1 MVNERML
8 LVKLSTQELV
18 LAAMFTALMC
28 IVTMLVRIFQP
39 IVVLPFSLQPFIML
53 LAACILSP
61 RAASL
66 SMLAYLGLGLIGMPV
81 FSVPP
86 YGGPA
91 YILLP
96 SFGFILGFPLAAW
109 VQSKLIRKTNLLN
122 FIIAGIVGVLIYY
135 AIGLPYMY
143 VILNFYLG
151 QAINVMSLIKIGFLP
166 FITFDLIKIAIAS
179 FLAVQL
185 IMKLDLHREF

>member
-1 MVNERML
+1 M
-8 LVKLSTQELV
+8 KLSTQELA

-53 LAACILSP
+53 LAACMLSP

-66 SMLAYLGLGLIGMPV
+66 SMLAYLGLGLMGLPV

-91 YILLP
+91 YVLLP
-96 SFGFILGFPLAAW
+96 SFGFILGFPVAAW
-109 VQSKLIRKTNLLN
+109 VQSKLINKISVFN
-122 FIIAGIVGVLIYY
+122 FFIAGIVGVIIYY
-135 AIGLPYMY
+135 LIGLPYMY
-143 VILNFYLG
+143 VILKFYLG
-151 QAINVMSLIKIGFLP
+151 EAINVMNLIKIGFLP

-179 FLAVQL
+179 LLAVQL
-185 IMKLDLHREF
+185 IRKLDLQRGF

>member
-1 MVNERML
+1 ML
-8 LVKLSTQELV
+8 FVRLSTQELA

-39 IVVLPFSLQPFIML
+39 IVVLPFSLQPLIMF

-66 SMLAYLGLGLIGMPV
+66 SMLAYLGLGLIGIPV

-109 VQSKLIRKTNLLN
+109 VQAKLIKKSHLFN
-122 FIIAGIVGVLIYY
+122 FMIAGVVGVIIYY
-135 AIGLPYMY
+135 LIGLPYMY
-143 VILNFYLG
+143 IILNFYVG

-185 IMKLDLHREF
+185 IKKLDLQRNY